1 MTSLELAE
9 NAVRI
14 LDAKKARSLKLIGIR
29 DISVLADYFVLAT
42 GTSSTHVKALAD
54 EVEFRLKE
62 LGITPERTE
71 GYRSNSWVLQD
82 YGNVVVHVFTEQ
94 SREFYDLD
102 RLWRDG
108 KQVELSGI
116 LNKDSGSV

>member
-9 NAVRI
+9 NAVKV
-14 LDAKKARSLKLIGIR
+14 LNAKKARSLKLIGIR
-29 DISVLADYFVLAT
+29 DISILADYFVLAT

-62 LGITPERTE
+62 LGVEPERTE

-82 YGNVVVHVFTEQ
+82 YGSVVVHVFTED
-94 SREFYDLD
+94 SRSFYDLD
-102 RLWRDG
+102 RLWKDG
-108 KQVELSGI
+108 EQVDLTKI
-116 LNKDSGSV
+116 LD